1 MHTLPL
7 CHARN
12 RIAGLKKNWTA
23 CSRMKIFAAADGRL
37 GTAVA
42 ACRCLGPGISI
53 HLNYMCAKTTNWQGA
68 VWVSPKAPA
77 YWVGFCHGTQCREA
91 VTWETV
97 LLACIFCSWLVF
109 KNFTKC
115 VMALEMLKK
124 KNHLSHSFAEIICHS
139 YRKRPW
145 IWHTHILASCF
156 YIRPWSWHFVD
167 LLSKKQWN
175 VFLLF
180 FLLLK
185 KMWIWMNRALFAT

>member
-1 MHTLPL
+1 MDKKLLQGSTWRCCFPWQRLTSWLWLQVAPQRQDGGQIQNSFQNYA
-7 CHARN
+7 HAPSLSCKEQDSR
-12 RIAGLKKNWTA
+12 LKKNWTA

-115 VMALEMLKK
+115 VMALEM
-124 KNHLSHSFAEIICHS
+124 FQ
-139 YRKRPW
+139 
-145 IWHTHILASCF
+145 F
-156 YIRPWSWHFVD
+156 
-167 LLSKKQWN
+167 
-175 VFLLF
+175 
-180 FLLLK
+180 
-185 KMWIWMNRALFAT
+185 